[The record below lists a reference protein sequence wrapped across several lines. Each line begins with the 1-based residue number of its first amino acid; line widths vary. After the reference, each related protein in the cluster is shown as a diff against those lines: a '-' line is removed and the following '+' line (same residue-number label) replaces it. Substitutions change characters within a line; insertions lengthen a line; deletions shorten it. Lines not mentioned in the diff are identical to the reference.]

1 MAICGNGDSGW
12 IVNQPDGGA
21 GASITNSMPQGPG
34 ENVGVVLQP
43 AFASSMAC
51 RSEPEPVS
59 FVFVTW
65 NQRANAKLLDTLI
78 VGKRT
83 AAPGGSGVTAALAV
97 KRCWGEGY

>member
-12 IVNQPDGGA
+12 IVNQPVGGA

-34 ENVGVVLQP
+34 ENVGVVQP

-51 RSEPEPVS
+51 RSEPGPAS

-65 NQRANAKLLDTLI
+65 NQRASAKSLDTLI

-97 KRCWGEGY
+97 KRPWGEEY